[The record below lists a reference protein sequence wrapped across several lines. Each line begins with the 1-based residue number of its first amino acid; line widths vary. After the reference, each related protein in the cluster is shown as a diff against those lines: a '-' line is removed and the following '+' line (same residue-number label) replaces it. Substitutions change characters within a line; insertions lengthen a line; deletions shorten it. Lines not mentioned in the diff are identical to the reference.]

1 VALTGPAVN
10 VVIALGML
18 VGLLTT
24 ENMHEYLIIHEAHAV
39 SGSADWVRGTR
50 AMCIYQGA

>member
-1 VALTGPAVN
+1 MALTGPAVN
-10 VVIALGML
+10 VVIAIGML

>member
-1 VALTGPAVN
+1 MTLTGPAVN

-39 SGSADWVRGTR
+39 SGSAVGGRGTR

>member
-1 VALTGPAVN
+1 MALTGPAVN

-18 VGLLTT
+18 VGLLTK

-39 SGSADWVRGTR
+39 SSSAVGGRGTR